1 MRRLIIRH
9 CISEFDLS
17 VYYCLRFGTG
27 FGEQFVT
34 IANISDVD
42 FEWPAD
48 FRRDQSK
55 DLWYDRQ
62 QYLLYQVNDTGSCEP
77 LVIYFSIKIKK
88 KKLFITFFFQ
98 MIEDQS
104 DDDGTESGVKEK
116 EHVKPLDKKEIK
128 SLLKR

>member
-1 MRRLIIRH
+1 M
-9 CISEFDLS
+9 
-17 VYYCLRFGTG
+17 
-27 FGEQFVT
+27 
-34 IANISDVD
+34 
-42 FEWPAD
+42 
-48 FRRDQSK
+48 
-55 DLWYDRQ
+55 
-62 QYLLYQVNDTGSCEP
+62 NDTGSCEP